1 MDKRKKNT
9 VKIVSTVISLGII
22 AALIIG
28 VVSVIKSVNANRGGN
43 NNIVNLNETEEN
55 VAIKTEDITDEIDE
69 LGTEEILQEANAR
82 GRMAEDIDI
91 SATESTTV
99 ADKADKENVTEE
111 PTVPPTMSSEEVMAE
126 AMKSFSFDESNKLAW
141 PVLGHI
147 TLDYS
152 MDETVLFKSLG
163 VYKCSPGII
172 ISSEVGTNVGAAAS
186 GIVTDVAELSE
197 TGTTVTVSIGNG
209 YETTTG
215 LIENVNLRKGDKV
228 AIVSLSSGM
237 LGEAFCS
244 HNIEIGVK
252 RLREYGL
259 EPSFM
264 PNSLKGIEYL
274 KANPKARAKDLK
286 DAFMDDSIAGIICA
300 IGGDD
305 TYRLLPYLLEDEE
318 FIDAVHKSPK
328 LFTGFS
334 DTTINHL
341 MFYKLGLSTYYG
353 PNFIC
358 DLAEISDEMLPYSK
372 KAFESY
378 IEGNEYR
385 EITSSEIWYQERTD
399 FSKEAVGT
407 ERISHREEH
416 GFELLQGKECFEGR
430 LLGGCLES
438 LYDILTTTRYED
450 EKAVCEKYG
459 LFPDIEEW
467 KEKILFIETCEEK
480 PVPEQFEK
488 EIAILKEKG
497 VFDVV
502 SGVLVGKPQ
511 DEAYYD
517 EYKNI
522 LVKVVNNPDLPIVY
536 NVNFGH
542 ATPRCTLQYGAVA
555 RVDMKRKIIKC
566 EVM

>member
-1 MDKRKKNT
+1 MKYAKK
-9 VKIVSTVISLGII
+9 
-22 AALIIG
+22 
-28 VVSVIKSVNANRGGN
+28 
-43 NNIVNLNETEEN
+43 
-55 VAIKTEDITDEIDE
+55 
-69 LGTEEILQEANAR
+69 
-82 GRMAEDIDI
+82 
-91 SATESTTV
+91 
-99 ADKADKENVTEE
+99 
-111 PTVPPTMSSEEVMAE
+111 
-126 AMKSFSFDESNKLAW
+126 
-141 PVLGHI
+141 
-147 TLDYS
+147 
-152 MDETVLFKSLG
+152 
-163 VYKCSPGII
+163 
-172 ISSEVGTNVGAAAS
+172 
-186 GIVTDVAELSE
+186 
-197 TGTTVTVSIGNG
+197 
-209 YETTTG
+209 
-215 LIENVNLRKGDKV
+215 LRKGDKV

-274 KANPKARAKDLK
+274 KANPKARAK
-286 DAFMDDSIAGIICA
+286 
-300 IGGDD
+300 
-305 TYRLLPYLLEDEE
+305 
-318 FIDAVHKSPK
+318 V
-328 LFTGFS
+328 FTGFS

-407 ERISHREEH
+407 ERIPHKEEH
-416 GFELLQGKECFEGR
+416 GFELLQGKDYFEGR

-438 LYDILTTTRYED
+438 LYDILTTTRYEN

-459 LFPDIEEW
+459 LFPDIAEW

-488 EIAILKEKG
+488 EVAMIKKKG

-511 DEAYYD
+511 DEEYYE
-517 EYKNI
+517 EYKDI

-542 ATPRCTLQYGAVA
+542 ATPRCVLQYGAMA
-555 RVDMKRKIIKC
+555 RVDMKQKKIKC

>member
-1 MDKRKKNT
+1 MKYAKK
-9 VKIVSTVISLGII
+9 
-22 AALIIG
+22 
-28 VVSVIKSVNANRGGN
+28 
-43 NNIVNLNETEEN
+43 
-55 VAIKTEDITDEIDE
+55 
-69 LGTEEILQEANAR
+69 
-82 GRMAEDIDI
+82 
-91 SATESTTV
+91 
-99 ADKADKENVTEE
+99 
-111 PTVPPTMSSEEVMAE
+111 
-126 AMKSFSFDESNKLAW
+126 
-141 PVLGHI
+141 
-147 TLDYS
+147 
-152 MDETVLFKSLG
+152 
-163 VYKCSPGII
+163 
-172 ISSEVGTNVGAAAS
+172 
-186 GIVTDVAELSE
+186 
-197 TGTTVTVSIGNG
+197 
-209 YETTTG
+209 
-215 LIENVNLRKGDKV
+215 LRKGDKV

-328 LFTGFS
+328 LFTVFS

>member
-1 MDKRKKNT
+1 MKYAKK
-9 VKIVSTVISLGII
+9 
-22 AALIIG
+22 
-28 VVSVIKSVNANRGGN
+28 
-43 NNIVNLNETEEN
+43 
-55 VAIKTEDITDEIDE
+55 
-69 LGTEEILQEANAR
+69 
-82 GRMAEDIDI
+82 
-91 SATESTTV
+91 
-99 ADKADKENVTEE
+99 
-111 PTVPPTMSSEEVMAE
+111 
-126 AMKSFSFDESNKLAW
+126 
-141 PVLGHI
+141 
-147 TLDYS
+147 
-152 MDETVLFKSLG
+152 
-163 VYKCSPGII
+163 
-172 ISSEVGTNVGAAAS
+172 
-186 GIVTDVAELSE
+186 
-197 TGTTVTVSIGNG
+197 
-209 YETTTG
+209 
-215 LIENVNLRKGDKV
+215 LRKGDKV

-244 HNIEIGVK
+244 HNIEIVVK

>member
-1 MDKRKKNT
+1 MKDKSNFEKFTGIYCSGLFIPNSSMLTSLCILFDQVYLVDNLEYVLSFAKKYRIT
-9 VKIVSTVISLGII
+9 LHDKKLKDKCDHMVLKPITDSDELCMKDDPLEGLGEKQKETIRVYLMQAQHFFI
-22 AALIIG
+22 RNHELLG
-28 VVSVIKSVNANRGGN
+28 DVIKSDMLPDNEPFEVELIKKGN
-43 NNIVNLNETEEN
+43 VGELNTYAVREKELQVSLDGLQQMNNLIDQGAFPIVGKYHIDLNEN
-55 VAIKTEDITDEIDE
+55 H
-69 LGTEEILQEANAR
+69 
-82 GRMAEDIDI
+82 
-91 SATESTTV
+91 
-99 ADKADKENVTEE
+99 KEV
-111 PTVPPTMSSEEVMAE
+111 
-126 AMKSFSFDESNKLAW
+126 
-141 PVLGHI
+141 
-147 TLDYS
+147 
-152 MDETVLFKSLG
+152 
-163 VYKCSPGII
+163 
-172 ISSEVGTNVGAAAS
+172 
-186 GIVTDVAELSE
+186 
-197 TGTTVTVSIGNG
+197 
-209 YETTTG
+209 
-215 LIENVNLRKGDKV
+215 
-228 AIVSLSSGM
+228 
-237 LGEAFCS
+237 FCS
-244 HNIEIGVK
+244 K
-252 RLREYGL
+252 
-259 EPSFM
+259 
-264 PNSLKGIEYL
+264 
-274 KANPKARAKDLK
+274 
-286 DAFMDDSIAGIICA
+286 

-305 TYRLLPYLLEDEE
+305 TYRILPYLMKDED
-318 FIDAVHKSPK
+318 FIKEVQKNPK

-341 MFYKLGLSTYYG
+341 MFHKLGLSTYYG

-467 KEKILFIETCEEK
+467 KGKILFIETCEEK

-542 ATPRCTLQYGAVA
+542 ATPRCTLQYGAMA